1 MGIAAGIVLISNEGC
16 TGYCEVAGLA
26 LYAAGGPVSG
36 LFAALAGGLVLAWPV
51 DITLWV
57 VLGFAAVRLSSAR
70 SIPLKRVAGWI
81 LAGAVMWGAFISSL
95 LERA

>member
-1 MGIAAGIVLISNEGC
+1 MGIAAGIALVSNESC
-16 TGYCEVAGLA
+16 TGICEVAGLA

-51 DITLWV
+51 DITVWV
-57 VLGFAAVRLSSAR
+57 VLAFAAVRLSSNR
-70 SIPLKRVAGWI
+70 SIPVTRVGGWI
-81 LAGAVMWGAFISSL
+81 LAGAAMWGVFVSSL